1 MGAQWAP
8 LGFPRLAVCAANLPG
23 EIAIGVEN
31 MLDDGDPRL
40 GLMRAAKQSAANQ
53 PIAAAD
59 AAITAFTGG
68 TADAYILCRRL
79 D

>member
-1 MGAQWAP
+1 VQWAP
-8 LGFPRLAVCAANLPG
+8 LGFPRLATCAANVPG

-31 MLDDGDPRL
+31 MLDDGDPRRGVL
-40 GLMRAAKQSAANQ
+40 RAAKQSADNQ

-59 AAITAFTGG
+59 ATITAFTAG

>member
-1 MGAQWAP
+1 
-8 LGFPRLAVCAANLPG
+8 
-23 EIAIGVEN
+23 